1 VLDGAECVG
10 RAVALRHRSDAQ
22 QLQQDVGHG
31 VLPSRVVNT
40 GAITTDRPVGYQVV
54 DGTFVDT
61 TDSQDPSIGG
71 AAGAMHSTDHDMLLF
86 AAALAEG
93 RLLSTRSMGEMLSF
107 VPGDDYSEFG
117 ISHGYGL
124 GIEQYSNDTLTV
136 IGHMGTGN
144 AQSAFVGLDPEHGTA
159 VVVMTNTALPGPQ
172 AIMAFEALT
181 AAAQAG

>member
-1 VLDGAECVG
+1 MT
-10 RAVALRHRSDAQ
+10 
-22 QLQQDVGHG
+22 
-31 VLPSRVVNT
+31 NT
-40 GAITTDRPVGYQVV
+40 GEITTDRPVGYQVV

-61 TDSQDPSIGG
+61 TNSQDPSIGG
-71 AAGAMHSTDHDMLLF
+71 AAGAMQSTDHDLLLF

-93 RLLSTRSMGEMLSF
+93 TLLSPRSTSEMLSF

-136 IGHMGTGN
+136 VGHMGTGN
-144 AQSAFVGLDPEHGTA
+144 AQSAFVGFDAEQRTA
-159 VVVMTNTALPGPQ
+159 VVVMTNTALAGPQ
-172 AIMAFEALT
+172 AIMAFEAMT